1 MFFTLFDY
9 IGIGACI
16 LFLILWILLY
26 AAGNKYNVMFDALPE
41 KEFPLKELYGMGYAF
56 MEMIHYRYKSKW
68 DKKIRNS
75 LMVLYTEKYAEY
87 YLRVIYAQIV
97 TISSILLIVGLSI
110 MILSGEMTILLVV
123 AMYEI
128 VAVYYFMTLPQ
139 VTIEKR
145 SDELINDYAEVVSN
159 LALLTNAGMIL
170 REAWEEVAYSNDGIF
185 YQEMQRVVVDLNNG
199 VGESQAFKEF
209 GMRCVI
215 PEAKKLAST
224 IIQGIQKGNRELAKS
239 LQEQSAEVWEQRK
252 QLVKRRGE
260 KAANKL
266 MIPIYL
272 MFIGILIMIIVP
284 IFANIF

>member
-1 MFFTLFDY
+1 MFFTIYDFV
-9 IGIGACI
+9 GMGACI
-16 LFLILWILLY
+16 LFLLIWLILYIL
-26 AAGNKYNVMFDALPE
+26 GNRYHEMFDMLPE
-41 KEFPLKELYGMGYAF
+41 KEFPFKELYGMGYAF
-56 MEMIHYRYKSKW
+56 MELTHYQYKSKW
-68 DKKIRNS
+68 DRKIRSS
-75 LMVLYTEKYAEY
+75 LMILYTEKYAEY
-87 YLRVIYAQIV
+87 YLRVVYAQIV
-97 TISSILLIVGLSI
+97 TIGSLLLVIGLGI
-110 MILSGEMTILLVV
+110 TVLSGYVFMLVMV
-123 AMYEI
+123 AVYEFA
-128 VAVYYFMTLPQ
+128 AVYYFMTLPQ
-139 VTIEKR
+139 ITIEKR

-170 REAWEEVAYSNDGIF
+170 RDAWEEAAFSNDGIF
-185 YQEMQRVVVDLNNG
+185 YQEMQKVVVDLNNG
-199 VGESQAFKEF
+199 VGESQAFREF
-209 GMRCVI
+209 GIRCVI

-284 IFANIF
+284 IFANVF